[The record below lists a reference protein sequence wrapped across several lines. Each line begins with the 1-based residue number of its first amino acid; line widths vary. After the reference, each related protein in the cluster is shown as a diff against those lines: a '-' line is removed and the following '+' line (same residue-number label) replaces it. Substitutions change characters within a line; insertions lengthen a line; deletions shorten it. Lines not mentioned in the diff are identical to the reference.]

1 MRLFVAFVFYG
12 KVTPVMSKTPALVVG
27 SSPRLGTFV
36 FGPPRET
43 RENKKNYSRLFRCRK
58 GGFDFI
64 GQIKID
70 FQTFRLYVEI
80 FNQGYF
86 ECFDVRKEEVNTAL
100 EKKLLSKIFSNRDFS
115 EELKEAIRIILDRE
129 GAKNG
134 SKPEP
139 KLNINSKIDLQ
150 EMFDQLNTDYFESK
164 IKASVEWGKKV
175 NKKNRTSFRLG
186 SYDPGKKLI
195 RIHLRLQQDFVPR
208 SVLELT
214 MYHEMCHQWAPMKR
228 KKGMWVAH
236 HPQFKEKEKKY
247 CFYEEARAWEKANW
261 KKLMRPV
268 SEKNSKNNVDTLV
281 AI

>member
-1 MRLFVAFVFYG
+1 
-12 KVTPVMSKTPALVVG
+12 MSKTPALVVG
-27 SSPRLGTFV
+27 SSLRLGTFV

-100 EKKLLSKIFSNRDFS
+100 EKKLLSKIFSNRGFS

-150 EMFDQLNTDYFESK
+150 EMFDQLNNDYFESK
-164 IKASVEWGKKV
+164 IKANVEWSKKV
-175 NKKNRTSFRLG
+175 NKKNRTSFRFG

-195 RIHLRLQQDFVPR
+195 RIHPRLQQDFVPR

-281 AI
+281 AT

>member
-1 MRLFVAFVFYG
+1 MN
-12 KVTPVMSKTPALVVG
+12 KPPTLVPSGLV
-27 SSPRLGTFV
+27 RIGTVV
-36 FGPPRET
+36 FGPDRET
-43 RENKKNYSRLFRCRK
+43 RENLKTYSRLFKCRK
-58 GGFDFI
+58 NGFDFM

-70 FQTFRLYVEI
+70 FQDLKLDMEV
-80 FNQGYF
+80 FNQSYF
-86 ECFDVRKEEVNTAL
+86 ECFDVCKEEVGLTL
-100 EKKLLSKIFSNRDFS
+100 EKKLLSKLLSGRGLSEKFKETVQNFVDRGGVKNSSN
-115 EELKEAIRIILDRE
+115 L
-129 GAKNG
+129 
-134 SKPEP
+134 EP
-139 KLNINSKIDLQ
+139 KISINGKIDLQ
-150 EMFDQLNTDYFESK
+150 EMFNRLNTDYFEGK
-164 IKASVEWGKKV
+164 INADIEWGKKV
-175 NKKNRTSFRLG
+175 NKKNLTSFRFG
-186 SYDPGKKLI
+186 SYDPEKKLI
-195 RIHLRLQQDFVPR
+195 RIHPRLQQDFVPR